1 MASVTS
7 GSFTTG
13 GYNGRCATFSWW
25 VNSKS
30 IVDNTTTIGWK
41 LVGSGGKSNYYYL
54 ADNFKV
60 VIDGSTV
67 YNSSDEIE
75 LWSGTTIASGT
86 KVISHSA
93 DGSKTFS
100 ASVSC
105 RIYDWTVTRTGSGSW
120 TLPNI
125 ERSSTLSVTLSSL
138 NTEHT
143 LTINRQ
149 NSSFTHSLTWKCGS
163 QNGTLLTKSSSTSVK
178 FTPSLNLAS
187 ENKTGTSVW
196 IDFTLTTYSG
206 SATVGSTTKS
216 GYLSIPSSVK
226 PTCTVTVE
234 DPTGYLATYGGY
246 VKSKSKFKV
255 TVTGTGSYGSSI
267 TGYSIS
273 ANGSSYSQSSA
284 TTGVISSVNNNSITA
299 KVTDSRNRTSDV
311 ISKTVTVLDYYDPSV
326 TVNVERGDYDPSTG
340 EFSSNISGAY
350 CRAICKCTMT
360 TLNSKNSGTVV
371 LKYKKNSD
379 STWSSQQ
386 QAFTSAT
393 LSHTFMFAADDSYSY
408 DILATVSDNFESMSA
423 KTTLSTGFAIMHV
436 NASGKGIAFGKISEG
451 DKFEVGMPAT
461 FMQETNFSENATFQ
475 SPVRQKQGSLVQ
487 GGLKGEVGS
496 TGYVRIMIISIT
508 SNYVNSPIMFEY
520 VNRGGA
526 PVSGYIR
533 FKNANGADPDIDEC
547 VYSSGRAIPYH
558 IVKRAT
564 SIWDIYVQK
573 LEEYDSIAI
582 TRLSHNCDY
591 DEGSIN
597 IEIDG
602 VTMVASLPSGY
613 ITASPVTANINGVSI
628 GGDGKQH
635 EIRFLGGDHNVGIY
649 GGNVDSPTTLG
660 AWDWEKNRRIWIYS
674 NTNGNLQLGADSYIM
689 DIYGSTIRFN
699 DTKMDTFVVESK
711 ISFTN
716 DVWGYKKY
724 SDGTCDL
731 WITKTISSV
740 SCSTAMGSWYRSE
753 TIKLAALP
761 FSLQSIRHV
770 ANFSMG
776 SGGNSA
782 LSWVCGDGGGTT
794 APSYYLIR
802 HSSASVNGWLYV
814 HVNGRWK

>member
-13 GYNGRCATFSWW
+13 GYDGRCATFSWW

-30 IVDNTTTIGWK
+30 IVNNTTTIGWK
-41 LVGSGGKSNYYYL
+41 LVGSGGISNYYYF

-120 TLPNI
+120 SLPNI

-138 NTEHT
+138 GTEHS

-178 FTPSLNLAS
+178 FTPSIGLSS

-206 SATVGSTTKS
+206 SATVGSTIKS

-246 VKSKSKFKV
+246 VKSKSKFNV

-267 TGYSIS
+267 TGYNIS
-273 ANGSSYSQSSA
+273 ANGSNYNRSSA
-284 TTGVISSVNNNSITA
+284 TTGVISSVDNNSITA
-299 KVTDSRNRTSDV
+299 KVTDSRNRTSNV
-311 ISKTVTVLDYYDPSV
+311 VSKTVTILNYSSPSV
-326 TVNVERGDYDPSTG
+326 TVNVERGDYDSSTG
-340 EFSSNISGAY
+340 TFSSNISGMY

-360 TLNSKNSGTVV
+360 TLNSKNSGTIV

-393 LSHTFMFAADDSYSY
+393 LNHTFIFAADDSYSY
-408 DILATVSDNFESMSA
+408 NVLATVSDNFESRSV
-423 KTTLSTGFAIMHV
+423 TTVLSTGFAIMHV

-451 DKFEVGMPAT
+451 DKFEVGMP
-461 FMQETNFSENATFQ
+461 SEFK
-475 SPVRQKQGSLVQ
+475 SSMKIEGSLQV
-487 GGLKGEVGS
+487 
-496 TGYVRIMIISIT
+496 
-508 SNYVNSPIMFEY
+508 
-520 VNRGGA
+520 
-526 PVSGYIR
+526 
-533 FKNANGADPDIDEC
+533 
-547 VYSSGRAIPYH
+547 
-558 IVKRAT
+558 
-564 SIWDIYVQK
+564 
-573 LEEYDSIAI
+573 
-582 TRLSHNCDY
+582 
-591 DEGSIN
+591 
-597 IEIDG
+597 
-602 VTMVASLPSGY
+602 
-613 ITASPVTANINGVSI
+613 
-628 GGDGKQH
+628 GGDGEQH
-635 EIRFLGGDHNVGIY
+635 VLSFPGGDHNTFIYGGQANDDTALGVWDGRNIRYVALYQDADKRLVFGPDMIDVGGDGGEHKLRFLTGDTTGKAHNVGIY
-649 GGNVDSPTTLG
+649 GGNSADNIALGVYDWIKNRLVIGYDDQNNLLRLGTGTQKVSINDNLVTEVIVEKQETTL
-660 AWDWEKNRRIWIYS
+660 S
-674 NTNGNLQLGADSYIM
+674 NKWNY
-689 DIYGSTIRFN
+689 R
-699 DTKMDTFVVESK
+699 
-711 ISFTN
+711 
-716 DVWGYKKY
+716 KY
-724 SDGTCDL
+724 SDGSCDL
-731 WITKTISSV
+731 WAYVTISTLNI
-740 SCSTAMGSWYRSE
+740 STQMGSLYRSE
-753 TIKLAALP
+753 AQTLAAYP
-761 FSLQSIRHV
+761 FSLTHWLPTASFV
-770 ANFSMG
+770 PGDAGYSALPWAL
-776 SGGNSA
+776 SGGDAAS
-782 LSWVCGDGGGTT
+782 
-794 APSYYLIR
+794 PPRYYLIR
-802 HSSASVNGWLYV
+802 ASSQSSVNGKLIISV
-814 HVNGRWK
+814 HGRWR